1 MKDRLNLNKT
11 QEQLTILQ
19 TKFEEACRDLEA
31 IQVKAGLTNE
41 SLKSLQEQISA
52 ARKDITL
59 LQIAVSQAQ
68 TELSKLIPKVAEL
81 ILKLEPISKF
91 VYALIGL
98 ILTSFFSALAV
109 LVFRS

>member
-19 TKFEEACRDLEA
+19 TKFEGTCRDLQT
-31 IQVKAGLTNE
+31 IQVKTGLTNE
-41 SLKSLQEQISA
+41 SLNSLQEQINS

-59 LQIAVSQAQ
+59 LQIAIGQAQ
-68 TELSKLIPKVAEL
+68 TELGKLIPRVTEL

-109 LVFRS
+109 LVFKQ